1 MVVSPPIFQGL
12 VLALLLA
19 LTAASL
25 SYPGFIVPV
34 QRSSSTPAC
43 TAASYSTS
51 RSRSSSSTLL
61 AAKRAATKKNKNS
74 ASSTGASSKPKAAG
88 GGLGGFGKA
97 TGKWD
102 GCEPLRAWLLENGAE
117 IDSGIGVG
125 VVDPATGL
133 RGVVACKDFK
143 RGDVLF
149 AVPRETCILDDG
161 KADKSPMAGQIYP
174 TVSERNALPPPMR
187 VALLLLWLE
196 RAPSERFAWEPA
208 LAALPTVADFEG
220 GGGPMQLWS
229 DGERQ
234 EVECG
239 QLIADVHRR
248 SEELRKIYEDRI
260 LPRWTEA
267 AAMEAGPDAP
277 LAGTQP
283 PSLAEFQHA
292 VCLVTSRTF
301 GEGEADGGTM
311 TMLVPGVDLF
321 NHDDPNLVNTKHAL
335 APWGNF
341 VVLAQQAI
349 KAGDEIVLTYGALPN
364 RLLLAQFGF
373 LLFGRDPTLM
383 SDTALI
389 RIDGLFGIHQDSTG
403 DKQGGTAATAET
415 EAAADVLWEDGPAL
429 GKLINLKGNRSK
441 NGRLSRWQPA
451 VVARAASDL
460 VAGESEQGKE
470 LFRGLLKRE
479 LSSYSS
485 SLEQDEANLAGL
497 RDNPMPIRSEWALR
511 FRIEAKRLLTK
522 ELELL

>member
-1 MVVSPPIFQGL
+1 MASG
-12 VLALLLA
+12 
-19 LTAASL
+19 SL
-25 SYPGFIVPV
+25 STRLWLSITVLCMLNPFC
-34 QRSSSTPAC
+34 SSFAGNLAQVRPS
-43 TAASYSTS
+43 
-51 RSRSSSSTLL
+51 SSSSTLL
-61 AAKRAATKKNKNS
+61 AAKRAATKNKKKS
-74 ASSTGASSKPKAAG
+74 ASSTSAPSAKPKPAG

-102 GCEPLRAWLLENGAE
+102 GCESLRAWLLENGAE

-125 VVDPATGL
+125 VVDQETGL
-133 RGVVACKDFK
+133 RGVLARKDFK

-149 AVPRETCILDDG
+149 SVPREACILDDG

-196 RAPSERFAWEPA
+196 RTTLAERSAFWGEPA
-208 LAALPTVADFEG
+208 LAALPSIADFEAD
-220 GGGPMQLWS
+220 GGPMQLWS
-229 DGERQ
+229 DGERRQ
-234 EVECG
+234 VECG

-248 SEELRKIYEDRI
+248 SEELRNIYEDKI

-292 VCLVTSRTF
+292 VCLVTSRNF
-301 GEGEADGGTM
+301 GEGEPDAGTM
-311 TMLVPGVDLF
+311 SMLVPGVDLC
-321 NHDDPNLVNTKHAL
+321 NHDDPKLVNTKHAL

-349 KAGDEIVLTYGALPN
+349 KTGDEILLTYGALPN

-373 LLFGRDPTLM
+373 LLFGRNPPLM
-383 SDTALI
+383 SDAALV
-389 RIDGLFGIHQDSTG
+389 RIDGLFGIQ
-403 DKQGGTAATAET
+403 QEGGTGATAET
-415 EAAADVLWEDGPAL
+415 EAAADVVWEESPAL

-441 NGRLSRWQPA
+441 NGRLSRWQPP
-451 VVARAASDL
+451 VVARAAADF

-470 LFRGLLKRE
+470 LFRGLLQRE
-479 LSSYSS
+479 LSSYSC
-485 SLEQDEANLAGL
+485 SLEQDEAKLAGL
-497 RDNPMPIRSEWALR
+497 HDNPMPIRSEWALR
-511 FRIEAKRLLTK
+511 FRLEAKRLLTK
-522 ELELL
+522 ELELLDVL